1 MRVKVIDSNSS
12 SYRNKVTKCSAIIR
26 QKLIPCNLPC
36 NVPKC
41 REEVVHRENQP
52 LPHLPPARPQM
63 LPLQS
68 AVSPCFS
75 GRGQRQRPSKTGPHL
90 PQPPR
95 DNACSGVFVVLTLWV
110 SDPHRR
116 TLCAVT
122 GVFWPRLSLS
132 KPMRRPGKGREEVA
146 KKWLWGLAR
155 QEITAALVTKNNWTG
170 VSLKKLF

>member
-116 TLCAVT
+116 TLCGHWSFLASFVPVQAHEAARE
-122 GVFWPRLSLS
+122 GERGSG
-132 KPMRRPGKGREEVA
+132 KKMIMRTCKTRDHSCFGNKE
-146 KKWLWGLAR
+146 
-155 QEITAALVTKNNWTG
+155 
-170 VSLKKLF
+170 